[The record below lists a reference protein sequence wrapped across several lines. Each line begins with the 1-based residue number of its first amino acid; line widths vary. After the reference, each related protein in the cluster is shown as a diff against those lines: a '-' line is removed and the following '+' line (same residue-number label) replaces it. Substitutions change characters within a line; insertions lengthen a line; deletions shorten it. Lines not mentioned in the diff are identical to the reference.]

1 MAEIWRRY
9 GGDIGEDAPAHRAE
23 VAEAEVGEARART
36 GAELGKGHPLHA
48 RIESKAL
55 TDRVDAI
62 LHLVRARWGRVRA
75 RAGLRAGVKA
85 LRD

>member
-1 MAEIWRRY
+1 MAE

-23 VAEAEVGEARART
+23 VAEAEVGARART
-36 GAELGKGHPLHA
+36 GAELGQGHPLHA
-48 RIESKAL
+48 RIESKAV

-62 LHLVRARWGRVRA
+62 LDLVRARWGRVRA